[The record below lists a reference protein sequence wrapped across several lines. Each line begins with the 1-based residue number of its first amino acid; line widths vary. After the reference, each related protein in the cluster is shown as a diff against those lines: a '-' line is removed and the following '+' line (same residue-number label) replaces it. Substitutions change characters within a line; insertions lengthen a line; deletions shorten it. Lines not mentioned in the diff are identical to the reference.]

1 MRRLAT
7 ILCGLWVAL
16 AFSAGSAHA
25 QKRVALVIGNGAY
38 QNAPAL
44 PTPANDAGAIA
55 DLFRKSGF
63 DVVEAKT
70 DLSNIDFKRL
80 IREFANVA
88 RDADIAVMYFSGH
101 AVNVK
106 GANYLLPVDVK
117 LASELDAEDEA
128 VSLDRVMRMLE
139 PAKRM
144 RLILLDASRDNP
156 FVRNASKP
164 GAANAGLA
172 RFEPENDD
180 TFVVY
185 SAKPGTFSEDGPGDT
200 SAFAAALVKNLAV
213 SGRDLRTAIG
223 FARDDVVKATGGKQE
238 VLLVGSFGK
247 TALALVPEKLA
258 SRQIA
263 VLPSSQA
270 PASAVDATTEQRQ
283 FYEMAERVGTRAAF
297 DAYLQKFP
305 SGFFSDLARA
315 QRDKLASG
323 AESPAGP
330 KRIAVL
336 PAPGSA
342 DRQQAPT
349 ANVAVLPPAAD
360 PSEPDP
366 DTVTRELQAEL
377 QRVGCD
383 PGSVDGNW
391 SQNSRQALEQFN
403 RRAGMKLDTQ
413 DASVDALDAVK
424 SQRGRICP
432 LVCGGGQR
440 ADGERC
446 VAIPAQPRAQQRK
459 EAVREPAPRAR
470 ERVRRAE
477 PVREAPPAA
486 PAGRGRARGSGSF
499 RSAGLDRNWRYRCWP
514 RRDRRRHSWDAVDE
528 RLPVSRRD
536 RVALSFAGTGTGR
549 NDPTD

>member
-1 MRRLAT
+1 MRRLAA
-7 ILCGLWVAL
+7 ILCSLWLVS
-16 AFSAGSAHA
+16 AFSIGPAQA
-25 QKRVALVIGNGAY
+25 QKRVALVVGNGAY
-38 QNAPAL
+38 QNASAL
-44 PTPANDAGAIA
+44 STPANDVGAMA

-80 IREFANVA
+80 VREFSSVA
-88 RDADIAVMYFSGH
+88 RDAEIAVMYFSGH

-128 VSLDRVMRMLE
+128 VSLDRVRRMLE

-144 RLILLDASRDNP
+144 RLILLDASRDNS

-164 GAANAGLA
+164 GAVNAGLA
-172 RFEPENDD
+172 RFEPDTDD

-185 SAKPGTFSEDGPGDT
+185 SARPGTFSEDGAGDT

-223 FARDDVVKATGGKQE
+223 FARDDVVKTTGGKQE
-238 VLLVGSFGK
+238 LLLVGSFGG
-247 TALALVPEKLA
+247 TALALMPEKVA

-263 VLPSSQA
+263 VLPNAQSSA
-270 PASAVDATTEQRQ
+270 ADATPEQRQ

-305 SGFFSDLARA
+305 AGFFSDLARA
-315 QRDKLASG
+315 QRDKLVSG
-323 AESPAGP
+323 ESPAGP

-336 PAPGSA
+336 PAPGSEKP
-342 DRQQAPT
+342 QAAAP
-349 ANVAVLPPAAD
+349 NVALLPPAAA
-360 PSEPDP
+360 PPEPDLG
-366 DTVTRELQAEL
+366 TVTRELQAEL

-391 SQNSRQALEQFN
+391 SRNSRQALEQFN
-403 RRAGMKLDTQ
+403 RRAGMKLGTEV
-413 DASVDALDAVK
+413 ASVDALDAVK
-424 SQRGRICP
+424 AQRGRICP
-432 LVCGGGQR
+432 LVCGGGR
-440 ADGERC
+440 GADGERC
-446 VAIPAQPRAQQRK
+446 VAIPAPQKAQPKKQ
-459 EAVREPAPRAR
+459 AVREPEPRAR

-477 PVREAPPAA
+477 PVREAPVRRQPVVVEREA
-486 PAGRGRARGSGSF
+486 PVRSG
-499 RSAGLDRNWRYRCWP
+499 P
-514 RRDRRRHSWDAVDE
+514 
-528 RLPVSRRD
+528 PVSIGIGGIGVGLGGIGVGIPGMR
-536 RVALSFAGTGTGR
+536 
-549 NDPTD
+549 